1 MKRRTV
7 KPKSVTGKR
16 RPVKRRRL
24 VEQDKVSVV
33 LTAIE
38 KAWSAMRRHHRGL
51 PPVALITA
59 SGEGKA
65 RGHFWAGQWTTK
77 TGGARHEVMIAGEIL
92 AEGGIS
98 VMRTLLHEGAHA
110 LAHAREVQDVSRGGR
125 WHNKKFKE
133 IAEEMGL
140 VVEPHKAI
148 GHITT
153 DLTPEAK
160 DRWAEV
166 IAGIDRAIVLSRRS
180 PPSSSGGGAGGGSAG
195 GGDGDGDG
203 NEGTEKVRGKRVTA
217 SCGCTPGRKISV
229 AAGVF
234 ELGPIACGVCLRV
247 FEVAS

>member
-1 MKRRTV
+1 MKQ
-7 KPKSVTGKR
+7 
-16 RPVKRRRL
+16 RRL

-38 KAWSAMRRHHRGL
+38 KACDTSPPS

-110 LAHAREVQDVSRGGR
+110 REVQDVSRGGR

-140 VVEPHKAI
+140 VVESHK
-148 GHITT
+148 G
-153 DLTPEAK
+153 L
-160 DRWAEV
+160 V
-166 IAGIDRAIVLSRRS
+166 QSRRS
-180 PPSSSGGGAGGGSAG
+180 DHPRTPRRAPGSPSPRAKRLGLRSS
-195 GGDGDGDG
+195 
-203 NEGTEKVRGKRVTA
+203 RTA
-217 SCGCTPGRKISV
+217 R
-229 AAGVF
+229 
-234 ELGPIACGVCLRV
+234 
-247 FEVAS
+247 